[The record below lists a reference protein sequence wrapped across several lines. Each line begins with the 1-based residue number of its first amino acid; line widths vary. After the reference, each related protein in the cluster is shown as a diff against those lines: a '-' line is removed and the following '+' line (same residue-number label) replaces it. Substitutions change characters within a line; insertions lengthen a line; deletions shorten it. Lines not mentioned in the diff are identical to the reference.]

1 LVSYRLAQS
10 EWYDRTVRKDNIGPL
25 VASNTGA
32 RTRVCRAAA
41 PWEELCSN
49 GDLADFTGDWFL
61 SVF

>member
-32 RTRVCRAAA
+32 RTGFAARLRLGT
-41 PWEELCSN
+41 ELCSN
-49 GDLADFTGDWFL
+49 RDLADFPGDWFL